1 MFKVRQFEAKTLSW
15 WYQER
20 DRIDMSA
27 VYQRRGGLW
36 SPKNKS
42 FLIDSILNE
51 FDIPKIY
58 IADFTYGNTG
68 LNHENKSYAVID
80 GKQRF
85 ETIFDFFEGRVALAD
100 SFLYSDEPLLELTG
114 LGYKDLENSYPKIAS
129 KFANFDLS
137 VMSVI
142 TDDEAK
148 ISDLFVRLNT
158 NKSLTGAEIR
168 NAMSGEVPKII
179 RRISGHRFFQTR
191 IKFRTSRGQ
200 DYNAA
205 AKLLLIEFIG
215 RFTDTK
221 LLQLNRFVE
230 EGLKSESA
238 DLERAASRV
247 ENVLD
252 DMHDV
257 FLERDNLLSSQ
268 GPITLYYWMIRNVQ
282 RNRVNQVR
290 EFLNRFERQRK
301 SNREIANADP
311 QKADSALLVYDSQNR
326 SVDDQLS
333 PERRYEFLMRGFA
346 NFVLGMNMSEV
357 TAI

>member
-20 DRIDMSA
+20 DRIDMSP

-129 KFANFDLS
+129 KFANFNLS

-230 EGLKSESA
+230 EGLKSE
-238 DLERAASRV
+238 
-247 ENVLD
+247 
-252 DMHDV
+252 
-257 FLERDNLLSSQ
+257 
-268 GPITLYYWMIRNVQ
+268 
-282 RNRVNQVR
+282 
-290 EFLNRFERQRK
+290 
-301 SNREIANADP
+301 
-311 QKADSALLVYDSQNR
+311 
-326 SVDDQLS
+326 
-333 PERRYEFLMRGFA
+333 RG
-346 NFVLGMNMSEV
+346 
-357 TAI
+357 